1 MLVNEKQG
9 VEMALHGL
17 LPSLLPG
24 ALRDGTIMLL
34 ERSGARTGRGAGL
47 RGGGAPLNPVK
58 FDVHQIDLSVTA
70 IKANRC

>member
-34 ERSGARTGRGAGL
+34 ERSARTGRGQAP
-47 RGGGAPLNPVK
+47 RRRRPLNPVK
-58 FDVHQIDLSVTA
+58 FDVHEIDFFL
-70 IKANRC
+70 

>member
-34 ERSGARTGRGAGL
+34 ERSGARTGRGAGFQ
-47 RGGGAPLNPVK
+47 GSAEAAPP
-58 FDVHQIDLSVTA
+58 
-70 IKANRC
+70 

>member
-47 RGGGAPLNPVK
+47 APRRRRPLNPVK
-58 FDVHQIDLSVTA
+58 FDVHEIDFFL
-70 IKANRC
+70 

>member
-24 ALRDGTIMLL
+24 ALRGTIMLL
-34 ERSGARTGRGAGL
+34 EHSGARTGRGAGL
-47 RGGGAPLNPVK
+47 RGGGRPLEPGEV
-58 FDVHQIDLSVTA
+58 
-70 IKANRC
+70 

>member
-34 ERSGARTGRGAGL
+34 ERSGARTGRGAGQL
-47 RGGGAPLNPVK
+47 QGRSAEAAPP
-58 FDVHQIDLSVTA
+58 
-70 IKANRC
+70 

>member
-34 ERSGARTGRGAGL
+34 ERSGARTGRGAGSG
-47 RGGGAPLNPVK
+47 RRWPLEPGEV
-58 FDVHQIDLSVTA
+58 
-70 IKANRC
+70 